1 MKDTIKFFS
10 IITGIFRSIM
20 TILFLLGVVFTVLV
34 DVNLLIAFLDLLGF
48 TGISLALVKP
58 IIILGFILL
67 FIVNFVITRHIF
79 KAANT
84 GEYHLSNFVFALLFL
99 SITIFF
105 YVTFRNLTTNAIYVL
120 FVLNGIL
127 VINSLLGLIA
137 RTKGIYAIDDNTII
151 ENKTVNNKNYIEFD
165 ENPQIYKNNKDQ
177 TEHIK
182 RTTDNKNN
190 KVKVIP
196 IPLSQKSEEE
206 SIKNKKSISE
216 KQAKESNIPKD
227 TKVVF
232 ESGNNNNISDNTEE
246 IKTNKNSTENSQK
259 DKEN

>member
-20 TILFLLGVVFTVLV
+20 TILFLLGVVFTALV

-165 ENPQIYKNNKDQ
+165 ENPQIYKNNK
-177 TEHIK
+177 
-182 RTTDNKNN
+182 
-190 KVKVIP
+190 VKVIP